1 VRLRKEKAVELL
13 GRHDIAFTDDPAV
26 EPAGSLLVA
35 ADPASHKILVLLSKK
50 TVDEWGELCA
60 QSPRDVAR
68 EFLEPGEHAH
78 GHTARELAR
87 RAGFCGSDQGRLQ
100 KLVLGAHRVFAQND
114 CVWVGLHFARCRE
127 GIAVTRSDLEIDES
141 AIFRHPELKS
151 ALEPAPE
158 RERSEREKSAR
169 ALGIEYL
176 DLDGDLGILPG
187 GIGFGM
193 AAVDIV
199 TNTGGFPAD
208 VMDSGGESSTERLRA
223 MMDLMLDNPKVSVA
237 FCCRYAG
244 LTRADAWAR
253 QMVQY
258 LLEKKT
264 AKPVVL
270 RVAGND
276 EEAARKLFEEAAAA
290 SPEVFKRVWTF
301 FSTTPADNA
310 AREAVALAEM
320 LRKGEDPFAEA
331 EPEPAEAK
339 KAEAAQPAA
348 PSSTSA
354 PRAPATQPPAGNG
367 CAKPP
372 AGKNGNGSH
381 MPARNGPKGGA

>member
-1 VRLRKEKAVELL
+1 
-13 GRHDIAFTDDPAV
+13 
-26 EPAGSLLVA
+26 
-35 ADPASHKILVLLSKK
+35 
-50 TVDEWGELCA
+50 
-60 QSPRDVAR
+60 
-68 EFLEPGEHAH
+68 
-78 GHTARELAR
+78 
-87 RAGFCGSDQGRLQ
+87 
-100 KLVLGAHRVFAQND
+100 
-114 CVWVGLHFARCRE
+114 
-127 GIAVTRSDLEIDES
+127 
-141 AIFRHPELKS
+141 
-151 ALEPAPE
+151 
-158 RERSEREKSAR
+158 
-169 ALGIEYL
+169 
-176 DLDGDLGILPG
+176 
-187 GIGFGM
+187 
-193 AAVDIV
+193 
-199 TNTGGFPAD
+199 
-208 VMDSGGESSTERLRA
+208 

-258 LLEKKT
+258 LLEKRT
-264 AKPVVL
+264 QKPVVL

-290 SPEVFKRVWTF
+290 NPEAFKRVWTF

>member
-1 VRLRKEKAVELL
+1 MRLGNEKTSEMLS
-13 GRHDIAFTDDPAV
+13 RHDIPCTEDAAA
-26 EPAGSLLVA
+26 EPAGSLIVA

-87 RAGFCGSDQGRLQ
+87 RAGFCGADQGRLQ

-114 CVWVGLHFARCRE
+114 CVWVRLHFARCRE

-141 AIFRHPELKS
+141 ALFRHPELKS

-169 ALGIEYL
+169 SLGIEYL

-187 GIGFGM
+187 GIGFGL

-199 TNTGGFPAD
+199 TNTGGSPAD
-208 VMDSGGESSTERLRA
+208 VMDSGGESTYERLKA

-244 LTRADAWAR
+244 LTRSDAWAR

-258 LLEKKT
+258 LLEKRT
-264 AKPVVL
+264 SKPVVL
-270 RVAGND
+270 RVAGNE

-290 SPEVFKRVWTF
+290 NPEAFKRVWTF

-320 LRKGEDPFAEA
+320 LRKGEDPFAEGA
-331 EPEPAEAK
+331 PEPAEARK
-339 KAEAAQPAA
+339 PEAPAQPA
-348 PSSTSA
+348 PSPKTSPSPTTPEA
-354 PRAPATQPPAGNG
+354 
-367 CAKPP
+367 
-372 AGKNGNGSH
+372 
-381 MPARNGPKGGA
+381 PKGGA